1 MTPEE
6 IKEFEQQLRKAIAG
20 VNDIATLVVAE
31 QLLAQASPENI
42 NSVGEKHGKTALN
55 YAIEFLLRPIAQGE
69 QLDLIKIKSKI
80 FILDSLFTRGA
91 SVEVLN
97 HQDTRNLLKQV
108 FTIQIAIKQKLPQA
122 QNSLT
127 ATEKIILAVFY
138 CLNEQLQMMKRI
150 NSVKLECEKLSDKPI
165 SAKPILICGGHEDD
179 GSPLFLNGIR
189 ETLVKTGYVNLCVE
203 EPYTT
208 TPDFLQSILDEFLE
222 LLKGQPPSGKYAHFA
237 LLQFALQPEFKKTL
251 VAMDPKT
258 QHGWGEVMSYL
269 EKNAFTTLGI
279 TCVRQVRDLGMFYK
293 CLLAAKQNDGRI
305 FITVGGSHGHA
316 LIKGFA
322 QAGAP
327 VIAVAPFVNPA
338 TVAIQNNPGLWM
350 PEELFH
356 ELGCQRLDMRDA
368 RRAAELAKFTQQH
381 LQSAPVKG
389 AALQLRPK
397 LLD

>member
-127 ATEKIILAVFY
+127 A
-138 CLNEQLQMMKRI
+138 
-150 NSVKLECEKLSDKPI
+150 D
-165 SAKPILICGGHEDD
+165 
-179 GSPLFLNGIR
+179 
-189 ETLVKTGYVNLCVE
+189 
-203 EPYTT
+203 
-208 TPDFLQSILDEFLE
+208 
-222 LLKGQPPSGKYAHFA
+222 
-237 LLQFALQPEFKKTL
+237 
-251 VAMDPKT
+251 
-258 QHGWGEVMSYL
+258 
-269 EKNAFTTLGI
+269 
-279 TCVRQVRDLGMFYK
+279 
-293 CLLAAKQNDGRI
+293 
-305 FITVGGSHGHA
+305 
-316 LIKGFA
+316 
-322 QAGAP
+322 
-327 VIAVAPFVNPA
+327 
-338 TVAIQNNPGLWM
+338 
-350 PEELFH
+350 
-356 ELGCQRLDMRDA
+356 
-368 RRAAELAKFTQQH
+368 
-381 LQSAPVKG
+381 
-389 AALQLRPK
+389 
-397 LLD
+397 